1 MHPALIAVIAAG
13 GYALGATG
21 VAGGTLSL
29 QVEND
34 RIARTDRH
42 YTAGERLFYVSDEND
57 IPAWVRRLGRQV
69 PFLADADG
77 TRVGFTLG
85 QSIFTPEDTD
95 ARKLVRD
102 DRPYAG
108 WLYGGV
114 ALLWEDR
121 GANGRLSTLD
131 TVELDVGVVGPAAL
145 GREIQNGYHDLI
157 GVPRSLGWRHQ
168 LDNEQGVLLSYE
180 RKWRTWPKTSAL
192 GLEFDATP
200 HAGGSVGN
208 VMTHVAGGLSLRFGE
223 RLADDYGPPRIR
235 PSLPGSVFFATT
247 PDFDR
252 HVFADAELR
261 YVARD
266 VFLDGNSFT
275 DSHGV
280 ERKPVVGDVQ
290 LGVTVIYR
298 TVRLSYTH
306 VFRSDEFEGQRGANR
321 FGSVSLSVNF

>member
-131 TVELDVGVVGPAAL
+131 TVELDVGGVGPA
-145 GREIQNGYHDLI
+145 
-157 GVPRSLGWRHQ
+157 
-168 LDNEQGVLLSYE
+168 
-180 RKWRTWPKTSAL
+180 
-192 GLEFDATP
+192 
-200 HAGGSVGN
+200 
-208 VMTHVAGGLSLRFGE
+208 
-223 RLADDYGPPRIR
+223 
-235 PSLPGSVFFATT
+235 
-247 PDFDR
+247 
-252 HVFADAELR
+252 
-261 YVARD
+261 
-266 VFLDGNSFT
+266 
-275 DSHGV
+275 
-280 ERKPVVGDVQ
+280 
-290 LGVTVIYR
+290 
-298 TVRLSYTH
+298 
-306 VFRSDEFEGQRGANR
+306 
-321 FGSVSLSVNF
+321 